1 MKNKY
6 LYAAWGVLYVLCAGL
21 GFLGEA
27 TGFAKAALVFAAVV
41 FFVPPVLLLVQARKS
56 GDRRPV
62 LLIRILSLSVLV
74 LTTVLIVITFLCAT
88 GPALLGGILHV
99 LLILFS
105 CPMLC
110 GQYWA
115 LSLFF
120 WACLLFATFRKGT
133 KAR

>member
-1 MKNKY
+1 MKNKI
-6 LYAAWGVLYVLCAGL
+6 LYAAWGALYVLCAGL
-21 GFLGEA
+21 GFLGEV
-27 TGFAKAALVFAAVV
+27 TGAAKVLLILASLL
-41 FFVPPVLLLVQARKS
+41 FFVPPVLLLVQAAKS

-62 LLIRILSLSVLV
+62 LLIRILSLSVLI

-115 LSLFF
+115 MSLFF
-120 WACLLFATFRKGT
+120 WACLLFATFRKGP